1 MGDQHI
7 EEQLSA
13 LAARSVDIH
22 SFADLRR
29 KLTQSLETNKP
40 LRIKLGADPSS
51 PDIHLGH
58 VVVLNKLREFQNYG
72 HKVVFIIGDFTGMI
86 GDPSGRSQ
94 TRKPLTRE
102 EVAHNAQ
109 TYQEQIFKILDPALT
124 EVRFNSEWCSP
135 MTFDA
140 VIRLAA
146 KVTVA
151 QILAREDFANR

>member
-86 GDPSGRSQ
+86 GDP
-94 TRKPLTRE
+94 
-102 EVAHNAQ
+102 
-109 TYQEQIFKILDPALT
+109 
-124 EVRFNSEWCSP
+124 
-135 MTFDA
+135 
-140 VIRLAA
+140 
-146 KVTVA
+146 
-151 QILAREDFANR
+151 